1 MERLLPSAAYF
12 EGHFPGRPVLPG
24 VTQLALAAQAITGR
38 VGDRALSAVHHLRL
52 RRLVLPGEELLLA
65 TRPAAH
71 GRMRFEL
78 KRGAAIVTNGELT
91 LSDSLSRWCSDS
103 VPEVTTESAYPP
115 IETLLPHRSPMCFV
129 DRVCAFT
136 DKHVVCEASIPSACP
151 LVREGAAPAIM
162 AIEAAAQA
170 AAVGEALRRIGAGE
184 CKAASNGYLVGLRN
198 VELAVATIP
207 ATAPLIVVA
216 RLQSVELPL
225 STYAV
230 EIFYRGRPV
239 LRGDIGTF
247 LADA

>member
-1 MERLLPSAAYF
+1 MQRLLPSAAYF

-24 VTQLALAAQAITGR
+24 VTQLALAAQAIACR
-38 VGDRALSAVHHLRL
+38 VGNGTLSAVHHLRL

-65 TRPAAH
+65 TRPTGD

-78 KRGAAIVTNGELT
+78 KRDATIVTNGELT
-91 LSDSLSRWCSDS
+91 LGQSLSNWGSSAPIR
-103 VPEVTTESAYPP
+103 VEESGHPP
-115 IETLLPHRSPMCFV
+115 VETLLPHRLPMRFV

-136 DKHVVCEASIPSACP
+136 DKHVVCEASIPPACP
-151 LVREGAAPAIM
+151 LVREGAAPAIVT
-162 AIEAAAQA
+162 IEAAAQA
-170 AAVGEALRRIGAGE
+170 AAAGEALRRIGAGG
-184 CKAASNGYLVGLRN
+184 CNAASNGYLVGLRN

-207 ATAPLIVVA
+207 ADAPLIVVA

-230 EIFYRGRPV
+230 EVFYRGRPV